1 MRHNSRLVIK
11 DLIKS
16 MLPLHIKYRLHIN
29 MKGKGDFISFSR
41 IVERIKCLEANALI
55 RAITQRIL
63 MQTFTWAILAPEARS
78 NIRAY
83 QQF

>member
-1 MRHNSRLVIK
+1 MGGGEWRFYFAGS
-11 DLIKS
+11 
-16 MLPLHIKYRLHIN
+16 LP
-29 MKGKGDFISFSR
+29 S
-41 IVERIKCLEANALI
+41 IVVRVKCLEANALI

-63 MQTFTWAILAPEARS
+63 MQAFTWAVLAPQTRS